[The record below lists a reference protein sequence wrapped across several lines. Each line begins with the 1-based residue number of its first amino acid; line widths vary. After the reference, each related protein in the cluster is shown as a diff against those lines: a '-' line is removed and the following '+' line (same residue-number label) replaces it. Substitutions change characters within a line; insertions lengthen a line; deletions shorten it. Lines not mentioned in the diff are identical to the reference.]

1 MKKIPLPL
9 QILLIGAVLGILFAA
24 FGGYKQLNAKKVNE
38 ERYQA
43 AYKQATEN
51 VEAAN
56 KRLEEIKN
64 ELEPLN
70 KQLEAKMQECDSMS
84 MTEAGYF
91 EKHSKCTRESM
102 EIRNKIS
109 KLETEQFQIQ
119 NDDYDVYYNLVK
131 PMSYIIFYIIGGS
144 VFVAAALAA
153 FIIYLVKGKKTY

>member
-24 FGGYKQLNAKKVNE
+24 FGGYKQLNAKKANE

-51 VEAAN
+51 VEAADR
-56 KRLEEIKN
+56 RLEEIKN

-70 KQLEAKMQECDSMS
+70 KQLETKTQECDAIITGS
-84 MTEAGYF
+84 EGWF
-91 EKHSKCTRESM
+91 DKKNQCNREEM
-102 EIRNKIS
+102 ELRNKIS

-131 PMSYIIFYIIGGS
+131 PLYDLSSFLIP
-144 VFVAAALAA
+144 
-153 FIIYLVKGKKTY
+153 

>member
-9 QILLIGAVLGILFAA
+9 QILIFGAILGVLFAA

-70 KQLEAKMQECDSMS
+70 KQLETKTQECDAIITGSEGWFDKKNQCNR
-84 MTEAGYF
+84 EA
-91 EKHSKCTRESM
+91 M
-102 EIRNKIS
+102 ELRNKIS
-109 KLETEQFQIQ
+109 KLESEQFQIQ